1 MTVMS
6 TLSMSMC
13 TGNSCP
19 HRWLV
24 DSEWSSICLSKIWC
38 CSLTVL
44 NNGCCIWS
52 DYRPMWVHLPF
63 RLCWE
68 FISTDVLNTV
78 CSFENCVSLYPCA
91 VHFTNYKVVP
101 LFNLLRSDSTQVWL
115 GILKFHCY
123 FWVYASYYLLNYL
136 LVMFFFFAKEIVS
149 PFINWSRNSWP
160 TA

>member
-1 MTVMS
+1 MCSIIMTVMS

-78 CSFENCVSLYPCA
+78 CSFGNCA
-91 VHFTNYKVVP
+91 KFVP
-101 LFNLLRSDSTQVWL
+101 LRCTLYKLQSGSLIQLVEKRFNTGLARHSEISLLLLR
-115 GILKFHCY
+115 IRK
-123 FWVYASYYLLNYL
+123 LLFAEL
-136 LVMFFFFAKEIVS
+136 FTSHVLFFSQKKSFL
-149 PFINWSRNSWP
+149 RL
-160 TA
+160 